1 MTTVHVH
8 ASRDYDVLIGAGCLD
23 SLGQHAAAIK
33 TPCSALL
40 VSDETVYALY
50 GPAAEASLARA
61 GFAVRSFVFAP
72 GETSKTLATLNAILD
87 ALADVPC
94 TRGDLVVALG
104 GGVAGDMAGFAA
116 AVYLRGIESVSYTHL
131 DVYKRQPQRRRAR
144 VDDRPVRA
152 PVQPPAAG
160 DRRRFGGPLR
170 RVADRFFPQPSGAG

>member
-61 GFAVRSFVFAP
+61 GFAVRSFVGAP
-72 GETSKTLATLNAILD
+72 GETSKTLATLNRC
-87 ALADVPC
+87 V
-94 TRGDLVVALG
+94 
-104 GGVAGDMAGFAA
+104 
-116 AVYLRGIESVSYTHL
+116 
-131 DVYKRQPQRRRAR
+131 
-144 VDDRPVRA
+144 
-152 PVQPPAAG
+152 
-160 DRRRFGGPLR
+160 
-170 RVADRFFPQPSGAG
+170 